1 MAIPAPETTIEHVV
15 RQLGLPSTGAQQQC
29 VRVAVTFFTQKMGI
43 DDPRTIASYIEGI
56 DLNWPQGVTKV
67 DLLPGTRLVAYRY
80 DPRRGSRN
88 FDPFGMY
95 FTDVGTAK
103 DVVGIP
109 PENRRFVRYIVTLR
123 VPALKSRAK
132 TGYVSKFGLVYG
144 GAIQY
149 VIPRA
154 SLHLRVM
161 HIQNQLP

>member
-1 MAIPAPETTIEHVV
+1 MAIPAPEATTDQVA
-15 RQLGLPSTGAQQQC
+15 RTLGLSIAGAQREW

-43 DDPRTIASYIEGI
+43 DDPHEITKHVEGI
-56 DLNWPQGVTKV
+56 DFNWPGGVTKV
-67 DLLPGTRLVAYRY
+67 DLLPGTKLIAYRY
-80 DPRRGSRN
+80 NPQRLIKY

-95 FTDVGTAK
+95 FAEVGPGR

-109 PENRRFVRYIVTLR
+109 TDDRRFVRYVVIFR

-132 TGYVSKFGLVYG
+132 TGLVSKYGAVRG

-154 SLHLRVM
+154 SLYLRVV
-161 HIQNQLP
+161 HIQNRLP